1 MDYDIVVIG
10 GGTAGMTAA
19 IYAKR
24 AGKSVIL
31 LEQEGIGGQIVT
43 SPNVENYPGIKQISG
58 IEFAEALYTQ
68 ASDLGAEI
76 AFEKAE
82 SVTKICTT
90 FEIKTDM
97 RTIAAKS
104 VIIATGAKSR
114 PLGVAKESEL
124 TGRGVSYCAVC
135 DGAFFKGKD
144 VAVIGGGS
152 TALQDAQFLSAYCSK
167 VYLVHRR
174 DEFRGE
180 EKTVAILREK
190 ENVEFVLSHTVEE
203 IKGESSVTGIAV
215 KSVKTGEISEISL
228 SGIFVAVGQIPRND
242 EFKDLVEL
250 DSYGYVKAGEDCV
263 TSTPGVFTAGDC
275 RTKEVRQLTT
285 AAADG
290 AVAALAACQYAETV

>member
-68 ASDLGAEI
+68 AADLGAEI
-76 AFEKAE
+76 TFEKAE
-82 SVTKICTT
+82 SVTKTGAT

-97 RTIAAKS
+97 RTITAKS

-114 PLGVAKESEL
+114 PLGLEKEAEL

-203 IKGESSVTGIAV
+203 IKGETAVTGIAV

>member
-68 ASDLGAEI
+68 AADLGAEI
-76 AFEKAE
+76 TFEKAE
-82 SVTKICTT
+82 SVTKTGAT

-97 RTIAAKS
+97 RTITAKS

-114 PLGVAKESEL
+114 PLGLEKEAEL
-124 TGRGVSYCAVC
+124 TGRCVSYCSVC

-203 IKGESSVTGIAV
+203 IKGETAVTGIAV